1 VTPVAV
7 ANIGWRTFLMF
18 GIFCLA
24 MGVFVIF
31 FVPETKRL
39 SLEEIDVLFG
49 NVDAVQRA
57 QDIEVALHAEKKELE
72 LETREDV
79 DTTHDQPTKV

>member
-1 VTPVAV
+1 VAV

-57 QDIEVALHAEKKELE
+57 QDIEIALHAEKKELE
-72 LETREDV
+72 LEEREHV
-79 DTTHDQPTKV
+79 PTTSEQPPKV

>member
-1 VTPVAV
+1 
-7 ANIGWRTFLMF
+7 MF

-24 MGVFVIF
+24 MGIFVWF

-72 LETREDV
+72 LEQREGPV
-79 DTTHDQPTKV
+79 THEVPHKS